1 MRMLGLSS
9 LFAAILLGPAC
20 GDSTAG
26 SGETGTCPVGSV
38 TCPCT
43 SGGACDNGLVCLS
56 NLCVDPGSGSTD
68 APTQA
73 SGGATA
79 SSGSV
84 SDSESAPTTAGPSG
98 DPVTTD
104 ISTSTGGPTTG
115 GDEGPKLD
123 VGMKV
128 SGIAFE
134 GKSKTDRPFSV
145 TALSAT
151 EAKNNKDLIDLD
163 EPQAEIELSAQ
174 TWIAVT
180 AEHGIYDR
188 KLDKVDLNGAVTVYH
203 DNGLTFST
211 DQAKMD
217 LKTNTASGDMPVTGK
232 DETRELSAEGF
243 EMLDDGATVLFKGRS
258 YLKILPKGK
267 GSGE

>member
-1 MRMLGLSS
+1 MAMRDFMDKLRAPKSLVGPKISDPRMIFNRKRSRLAWLKIGLPVV
-9 LFAAILLGPAC
+9 AIGIIGVLTYLNYKHQS
-20 GDSTAG
+20 DTVVSI
-26 SGETGTCPVGSV
+26 PVV
-38 TCPCT
+38 E
-43 SGGACDNGLVCLS
+43 DM
-56 NLCVDPGSGSTD
+56 
-68 APTQA
+68 
-73 SGGATA
+73 
-79 SSGSV
+79 
-84 SDSESAPTTAGPSG
+84 
-98 DPVTTD
+98 
-104 ISTSTGGPTTG
+104 
-115 GDEGPKLD
+115 PKLD

-128 SGIAFE
+128 SGIAFD
-134 GKSKTDRPFSV
+134 GKSKSDRPFSV

-151 EAKNNKDLIDLD
+151 EAKGNKDLIDLE
-163 EPQAEIELSAQ
+163 EPQAEIELSEQ

-211 DQAKMD
+211 EQAAMD
-217 LKTNTASGDMPVTGK
+217 LKTNTASGSKPVTGK

>member
-1 MRMLGLSS
+1 MAMRDFMEKLRAPKS
-9 LFAAILLGPAC
+9 LVGPAMSDPRAIFNRRRSRLAWLKYALPLVAI
-20 GDSTAG
+20 GIIGVLTYLNYKHQSDTVVSI
-26 SGETGTCPVGSV
+26 PVV
-38 TCPCT
+38 E
-43 SGGACDNGLVCLS
+43 DM
-56 NLCVDPGSGSTD
+56 
-68 APTQA
+68 
-73 SGGATA
+73 
-79 SSGSV
+79 
-84 SDSESAPTTAGPSG
+84 
-98 DPVTTD
+98 
-104 ISTSTGGPTTG
+104 
-115 GDEGPKLD
+115 PKLD

-128 SGIAFE
+128 NGIAFE
-134 GKSKTDRPFSV
+134 GKSKSDRPFSV

-151 EAKNNKDLIDLD
+151 EAKSNKDLIDLE

-180 AEHGIYDR
+180 AEHGVYDR

-211 DQAKMD
+211 EQAAMD
-217 LKTNTASGDMPVTGK
+217 LKTNTASGSTPVKGSDDK
-232 DETRELSAEGF
+232 RELSAEGF

>member
-1 MRMLGLSS
+1 MAMRDFMDKLRAPKSLVGPKISDPRMIFNRKRSRLAWLKFGLPLVAVGIIGVLTYMNYKHQSDTVVS
-9 LFAAILLGPAC
+9 I
-20 GDSTAG
+20 
-26 SGETGTCPVGSV
+26 PVV
-38 TCPCT
+38 E
-43 SGGACDNGLVCLS
+43 DM
-56 NLCVDPGSGSTD
+56 
-68 APTQA
+68 
-73 SGGATA
+73 
-79 SSGSV
+79 
-84 SDSESAPTTAGPSG
+84 
-98 DPVTTD
+98 
-104 ISTSTGGPTTG
+104 
-115 GDEGPKLD
+115 PKLD

-134 GKSKTDRPFSV
+134 GKSKSDRPFSV

-151 EAKNNKDLIDLD
+151 EAKGNKDLIDLE
-163 EPQAEIELSAQ
+163 EPQAEIELSEQ

-188 KLDKVDLNGAVTVYH
+188 KLDKVDLNGTVTVYH

-211 DQAKMD
+211 EEAAMD
-217 LKTNTASGDMPVTGK
+217 LKTNTASGSTPVTGK
-232 DETRELSAEGF
+232 DETRELGAEGF

>member
-1 MRMLGLSS
+1 MAMRDFMDKLRAPKS
-9 LFAAILLGPAC
+9 LVGPAISDPRAIFNRRRSRLAWLKF
-20 GDSTAG
+20 GLPLVAIGIISVLTYLNYKHQT
-26 SGETGTCPVGSV
+26 ETVV
-38 TCPCT
+38 TIP
-43 SGGACDNGLVCLS
+43 N
-56 NLCVDPGSGSTD
+56 
-68 APTQA
+68 
-73 SGGATA
+73 
-79 SSGSV
+79 
-84 SDSESAPTTAGPSG
+84 TTEL
-98 DPVTTD
+98 TN
-104 ISTSTGGPTTG
+104 
-115 GDEGPKLD
+115 LD

-128 SGIAFE
+128 SGIAFD
-134 GKSKTDRPFSV
+134 GKSKSDRPFSV

-151 EAKNNKDLIDLD
+151 ETKDNKDIIDLD

-180 AEHGIYDR
+180 AEHGVYDR

>member
-1 MRMLGLSS
+1 MAVRDFMDKLRAPKS
-9 LFAAILLGPAC
+9 L
-20 GDSTAG
+20 
-26 SGETGTCPVGSV
+26 V
-38 TCPCT
+38 
-43 SGGACDNGLVCLS
+43 
-56 NLCVDPGSGSTD
+56 
-68 APTQA
+68 
-73 SGGATA
+73 
-79 SSGSV
+79 
-84 SDSESAPTTAGPSG
+84 
-98 DPVTTD
+98 
-104 ISTSTGGPTTG
+104 
-115 GDEGPKLD
+115 GPKISDPRMIFNKKRNRLAWLKVALPVVAIGIIGVLTYLNYKHQTETVVTIPNTTEMTNLD

-128 SGIAFE
+128 SGIAFD
-134 GKSKTDRPFSV
+134 GKSKSNRPFSV

-151 EAKNNKDLIDLD
+151 ETKNNKDIIDLE
-163 EPQAEIELSAQ
+163 EPQAEIELSEQ

-188 KLDKVDLNGAVTVYH
+188 KLDKVDLKGTVTVYH

-211 DQAKMD
+211 EEAAMD
-217 LKTNTASGDMPVTGK
+217 LQTNTASGAKPVMGK

>member
-1 MRMLGLSS
+1 MAMRDFMDKLR
-9 LFAAILLGPAC
+9 
-20 GDSTAG
+20 
-26 SGETGTCPVGSV
+26 
-38 TCPCT
+38 
-43 SGGACDNGLVCLS
+43 
-56 NLCVDPGSGSTD
+56 
-68 APTQA
+68 APT
-73 SGGATA
+73 SLVGPK
-79 SSGSV
+79 V
-84 SDSESAPTTAGPSG
+84 SDPRMIFNRKRSRLAWLKVGLPLVAVGIIGVLTYLNYKHQSDTVVTI
-98 DPVTTD
+98 PVVED
-104 ISTSTGGPTTG
+104 M
-115 GDEGPKLD
+115 PKLD

-134 GKSKTDRPFSV
+134 GKSKSDRPFSV

-151 EAKNNKDLIDLD
+151 EAKNNKDLIDLE

-180 AEHGIYDR
+180 AERGIYDR

-211 DQAKMD
+211 EQAAMD
-217 LKTNTASGDMPVTGK
+217 LKTNTASGSKPVTGK

-243 EMLDDGATVLFKGRS
+243 EMLDDGATVLFKGHS
-258 YLKILPKGK
+258 YLKIMPKGK